1 MHDFNIKIVLLN
13 EKMTQKVQIIITLE
27 RILSLFTVAQQ
38 SLIHRNEEK
47 LVALLIHSSFK
58 RVATSGFRINPYS
71 LLLLVFV
78 CRNEDK
84 PAAIQVKTLFRR
96 VAISGI
102 RIIA

>member
-1 MHDFNIKIVLLN
+1 MF
-13 EKMTQKVQIIITLE
+13 ITFV
-27 RILSLFTVAQQ
+27 RILSFFTVAHQ
-38 SLIHRNEEK
+38 SLLLRNEEK

-58 RVATSGFRINPYS
+58 GVSTSGFRINPYS
-71 LLLLVFV
+71 LLLVFV